1 MKNKE
6 ETKRRLINAVG
17 EILKNE
23 GYSALRVNNI
33 ARKAGVNKS
42 LIYRYFRTLEYL
54 IEAYV
59 VEKDYWMTFSNSLND
74 LIGNS
79 QSLGSQPLVTQLLQ
93 NQFTFFLSE
102 HEMQRL
108 IHWELSGQSRLMTS
122 IHNAR
127 ESNGQKLLEMTDEHF
142 KNKKVNFRAV
152 SALLVGGIYY
162 TILHTWSNG
171 GTFCD
176 IDVKSSDGQN
186 EILKSIEQIVE
197 WAYEKS

>member
-74 LIGNS
+74 LIQNNR
-79 QSLGSQPLVTQLLQ
+79 SLSSQPLVTQLLQ

-102 HEMQRL
+102 PEMQRL

-142 KNKKVNFRAV
+142 KNKKINFRAV

-162 TILHTWSNG
+162 TILHTRSNG